1 MVNLFLFIT
10 TFSETCEWLQP
21 AVKGDLPVG
30 RGQHS
35 VAVAGDKLVLF
46 GGSSDFRPEL
56 MVCQKFHGDLF
67 TLDIGRLM
75 LQLENKHMHLAFLVF
90 INRFAT
96 NMQK

>member
-1 MVNLFLFIT
+1 M
-10 TFSETCEWLQP
+10 
-21 AVKGDLPVG
+21 G

-67 TLDIGRLM
+67 TLDIGRFT
-75 LQLENKHMHLAFLVF
+75 LQL
-90 INRFAT
+90 
-96 NMQK
+96 

>member
-1 MVNLFLFIT
+1 MKEELKIA
-10 TFSETCEWLQP
+10 FSETCEWLQP

-46 GGSSDFRPEL
+46 GGSSDFSPDL

-67 TLDIGRLM
+67 TLDIGRLTV
-75 LQLENKHMHLAFLVF
+75 NCKGSTC
-90 INRFAT
+90 I
-96 NMQK
+96 